1 MNDNKNRSRRVGGG
15 ISHAKHSGRSMG
27 RIQRV
32 WSPSASFKNVLVFDF
47 EKMKPITLT
56 RTKQKEKCVDH
67 WIKPARKSYQVAE
80 NYLRLRSIR
89 RELISV
95 GYCFSFLYKV

>member
-1 MNDNKNRSRRVGGG
+1 MQNTVVVLGGG
-15 ISHAKHSGRSMG
+15 SRGYE
-27 RIQRV
+27 
-32 WSPSASFKNVLVFDF
+32 PPNLSFKNVLVFDF

-67 WIKPARKSYQVAE
+67 WIKPARKSCQVAE

-95 GYCFSFLYKV
+95 RYCFSFLLCQVLCYAMNLSMYMCM

>member
-1 MNDNKNRSRRVGGG
+1 MQNTVVVLGGG
-15 ISHAKHSGRSMG
+15 SRGSDPLPPLSKMSLSLISK
-27 RIQRV
+27 
-32 WSPSASFKNVLVFDF
+32 
-47 EKMKPITLT
+47 KMKPITLT

-67 WIKPARKSYQVAE
+67 WFKPARKSYQVAE

-95 GYCFSFLYKV
+95 RYCFSFLYKV